1 VHSHEEDAEGVKVY
15 RLSGN
20 RFPPARGRAGFENK
34 TGGVF
39 IDHPIAPADGN
50 GSVQGTWK
58 LAPDGKLTVTFA
70 DTERKALTFKVVS
83 CDGKVLK
90 IKE

>member
-1 VHSHEEDAEGVKVY
+1 MKVY
-15 RLSGN
+15 RPSGY

-39 IDHPIAPADGN
+39 IDHPIASADGN

-58 LAPDGKLTVTFA
+58 LGRDGKMTVTFA
-70 DTERKALTFKVVS
+70 DTERKPLTFKVVS
-83 CDGKVLK
+83 CNGKVLK

>member
-1 VHSHEEDAEGVKVY
+1 VKVY
-15 RLSGN
+15 RPSGYC
-20 RFPPARGRAGFENK
+20 FPLARCRAGFEIK
-34 TGGVF
+34 TGSVF

-58 LAPDGKLTVTFA
+58 LGRDGKMTVTFA
-70 DTERKALTFKVVS
+70 DTERQALTFKVVS

-90 IKE
+90 IRE